1 MTDTL
6 NPSRDDFAALLDEQL
21 QGRDLGEG
29 QVVHGRV
36 VGIVDEW
43 DLISHIEGDSQR
55 FSLPVREAMT
65 RNVETLDKHAP
76 ESALKAIFDRG
87 LVAVIADNERFLGLI
102 TRSDVL
108 TTWRNRLEH

>member
-1 MTDTL
+1 MIYH
-6 NPSRDDFAALLDEQL
+6 DFQGLKLSALGMGTMRLPVLEN
-21 QGRDLGEG
+21 
-29 QVVHGRV
+29 GRV

-43 DLISHIEGDSQR
+43 DLINHVQGDIQR

-87 LVAVIADNERFLGLI
+87 LVAVIADNDRFLGLI

-108 TTWRNRLEH
+108 TTWRNRLEQ

>member
-1 MTDTL
+1 MRLYDI
-6 NPSRDDFAALLDEQL
+6 SQL
-21 QGRDLGEG
+21 PVLEN
-29 QVVHGRV
+29 GRV

-43 DLISHIEGDSQR
+43 DLISHVQGDSQR

-65 RNVETLDKHAP
+65 RNVETTDKHAP

-87 LVAVIADNERFLGLI
+87 LVAVIADNDRFLGLI

-108 TTWRNRLEH
+108 TTWRNRLEQ

>member
-1 MTDTL
+1 ML
-6 NPSRDDFAALLDEQL
+6 EN
-21 QGRDLGEG
+21 
-29 QVVHGRV
+29 GRV

-43 DLISHIEGDSQR
+43 DLISHVQGDSPR
-55 FSLPVREAMT
+55 FSLPVREAMP

-87 LVAVIADNERFLGLI
+87 LVAVIADNDRFLGLI

-108 TTWRNRLEH
+108 TTWRNRLEQ